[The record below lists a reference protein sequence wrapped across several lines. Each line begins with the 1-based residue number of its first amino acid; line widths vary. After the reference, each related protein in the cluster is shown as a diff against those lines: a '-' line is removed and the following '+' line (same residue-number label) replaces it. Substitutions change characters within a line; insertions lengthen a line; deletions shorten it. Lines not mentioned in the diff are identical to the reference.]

1 MTAGRLAG
9 KTVIMFGAGRGIGR
23 GCALAAAEEG
33 AAVTV
38 ADLDA
43 TSAATVALEIADAGG
58 RALAAHCD
66 VRDATAVAAAIDATV
81 GAFGQLD
88 GVVNLAYG
96 NQRRAPIED
105 TRLDD
110 VRLELEVS
118 VVGMIGIMQAAFPH
132 LRERGGSIVNFSSGA
147 ASDGTPWMVGYAAS
161 KAGIRALSH
170 VAAREWGRFQIRVNS
185 VCPLAMSPAVG
196 KYYEGR
202 PDDEYAASVAKV
214 PLGRY
219 GDAKDDVGHAVAF
232 LLSDDARFVTGQ
244 TIMLDGGQTP
254 A

>member
-1 MTAGRLAG
+1 MTAGRLDG
-9 KTVIMFGAGRGIGR
+9 KVVILYGAGRGIGR

-43 TSAATVALEIADAGG
+43 VNAGAVATEIIVAGG
-58 RALAAHCD
+58 RALGVDCD
-66 VRDATAVAAAIDATV
+66 VTDRDAIAAAVDATV
-81 GAFGQLD
+81 AEFGQLD
-88 GVVNLAYG
+88 GIVNLAYG
-96 NQRRAPIED
+96 NQRRTPLED
-105 TRLDD
+105 TDPD
-110 VRLELEVS
+110 EVRRELEVS
-118 VVGMIGIMQAAFPH
+118 IVGMLSTMQVAYPH

-147 ASDGTPWMVGYAAS
+147 ASDGTPWMAGYAAS
-161 KAGIRALSH
+161 KAGIRAMSH
-170 VAAREWGRFQIRVNS
+170 VAAREWGRHQIRVNS
-185 VCPLAMSPAVG
+185 VCPLAMSPAVDR
-196 KYYEGR
+196 YYEGR
-202 PDDEYAASVAKV
+202 PEDEFAASLAKV

-219 GDAKDDVGHAVAF
+219 GDARDDIGHAVAF

>member
-1 MTAGRLAG
+1 MPQGRLDG
-9 KTVIMFGAGRGIGR
+9 KTVIMYGAGRGIGR

-43 TSAATVALEIADAGG
+43 ANAAAVAAEIAAAGG
-58 RALAAHCD
+58 RALGVHCD
-66 VRDATAVAAAIDATV
+66 VTDRDAIAAAVDATL

-88 GVVNLAYG
+88 GIVNLAYG

-105 TRLDD
+105 MHPDE
-110 VRLELEVS
+110 VRRELEVS
-118 VVGMIGIMQAAFPH
+118 IVGMLSTMQLAYPH

-147 ASDGTPWMVGYAAS
+147 ASDGTPWMAGYAAS
-161 KAGIRALSH
+161 KAGIRAMSH
-170 VAAREWGRFQIRVNS
+170 VAAREWGRFQIRVNA

-202 PDDEYAASVAKV
+202 PDDEFAASLAKV

-244 TIMLDGGQTP
+244 TLMLDGGQTP

>member
-1 MTAGRLAG
+1 MTAGRLDG
-9 KTVIMFGAGRGIGR
+9 KVVILFGAGRGIGR

-43 TSAATVALEIADAGG
+43 TNAGTVASEITDAGG

-66 VRDATAVAAAIDATV
+66 VRDGDAVAAAIDATV
-81 GAFGQLD
+81 AAFGQLD

-105 TRLDD
+105 TLLDD

-161 KAGIRALSH
+161 KAGIRALGH
-170 VAAREWGRFQIRVNS
+170 VAAREWGRHQIRVNS
-185 VCPLAMSPAVG
+185 VCPLAMSPSVP
-196 KYYEGR
+196 KYYEHQPEGAF
-202 PDDEYAASVAKV
+202 EASLAKV

-219 GDAKDDVGHAVAF
+219 GDAKDDIGHAVAF

-254 A
+254 V